1 MEYDET
7 LGNPAKRRKLSG
19 GYRSYS
25 RLSVNKQTKSEL
37 PMQKI
42 SLLQCSNK
50 KDIKNNKR
58 VEFDTFIPL
67 RQGSSTNMFEDNILL
82 PRKPIQSHLPIIKE
96 KKGIQHSSSKTK
108 IDTENFLPIIND
120 SQEKGTS
127 LPHNKD
133 KNAFENKNA
142 TDTLTSSEEE
152 ASFWTSMGKSVSN
165 KAKLYSDKNDAS
177 TEERILSRNVE
188 VLSDTV
194 KKTNIFITSNKTDDI
209 IIPKISLKEN
219 KLNRKIKPFH
229 KSKIP
234 KLLSKNFMNQKKCSL
249 AKNLMIRDHNHNI
262 PINSVAEKRA
272 VENLSKTD
280 IPVSNFGI
288 AAAKAQKNAQVEVQS
303 KSNVSK
309 VSQKTKINVPNKPS
323 TNKVRFMDPLVTSNG
338 SKAHMTRE
346 IKLLLDQNK
355 SFGSDFISDL
365 VVEPEINRRTSLRMR
380 ESNESPQIYNLKS
393 TKEEKNVKPKKHKHK
408 QNKFLNTATA
418 QNSKTISLKRKMRN
432 NIQTTPTSKS
442 TKLRNNQNNNSTE
455 HVMQPITNVTINKP
469 NMSMER
475 KSKYTKSTANIA
487 VIKSQEGN
495 DFSAEDENIVESQLV
510 PNEKTIEKDRYTK
523 QSKSQTDQLLSE
535 KSETNANGNNVQ
547 NIEESNSLTQI
558 KHIGTA
564 VSLESN
570 YTKEAGRNVLKESNI
585 EKAIIKMKPR
595 GQSWSPG
602 LKHVILDSG
611 DNTPAIGVRMMV
623 DIPYNGK
630 SVQLECLA
638 DYALICSN
646 YKPIPGT
653 EGNVVYGNGLHTAM
667 NDICS
672 GNIEMNPNSS
682 KGTQTPK
689 RHHLIFCVIKGTVIF
704 TIRHAKKKISTG
716 AHFFVPCGIS
726 YNIENIGTEKAVLSF
741 FKITRGCIALDRSA

>member
-120 SQEKGTS
+120 SQEK
-127 LPHNKD
+127 
-133 KNAFENKNA
+133 
-142 TDTLTSSEEE
+142 
-152 ASFWTSMGKSVSN
+152 
-165 KAKLYSDKNDAS
+165 
-177 TEERILSRNVE
+177 
-188 VLSDTV
+188 
-194 KKTNIFITSNKTDDI
+194 
-209 IIPKISLKEN
+209 
-219 KLNRKIKPFH
+219 
-229 KSKIP
+229 
-234 KLLSKNFMNQKKCSL
+234 
-249 AKNLMIRDHNHNI
+249 
-262 PINSVAEKRA
+262 EKRA